1 MTSEK
6 TADIRHQM
14 TAETMA
20 VFVRSDVTVR
30 NYVKYINRYL
40 DFVDCS
46 ERASIAGEAPTE
58 VSALK
63 RYRQAVTV
71 WPSSHSPYGHRLFDR
86 LVKTFPIRMNCI
98 KLHFTNERICGIVSV
113 RYSNGR
119 MI

>member
-1 MTSEK
+1 
-6 TADIRHQM
+6 M

-20 VFVRSDVTVR
+20 AFMRSDVTVR

-63 RYRQAVTV
+63 NI
-71 WPSSHSPYGHRLFDR
+71 
-86 LVKTFPIRMNCI
+86 VKQ
-98 KLHFTNERICGIVSV
+98 
-113 RYSNGR
+113 
-119 MI
+119 